1 MRCSLRRRGSIGLLS
16 AAVTLLVCTVLPGL
30 SQAQTEYI
38 GRAEIRHLRWGESRD
53 GWKKIYFFKN
63 LRIEEGPLG
72 TAPIV
77 IGDNSPTPDGKT
89 DLLLSFDGLKD
100 DYVDLGS
107 SNYTAQEVQ
116 IVSSP
121 DIKMFGDGAA
131 GFFHH
136 NNLLALKPLKGSVL
150 LEDPLGSFTVDF
162 YLFPNSVREE
172 NRVFSW
178 YAPAVDSAGYSGV
191 RAYFRD
197 GRLFWEFQKV
207 FSRQGSGA
215 RSGVASSAAVDVV
228 ARELHKTPIGEWH
241 HHAIHYNAETGLLTL
256 LFDGEES
263 ALVWLTEDGTEEGSV
278 LYGRFSPYLKAPLII
293 GEQYLGFIDEFRIS
307 RGLPLFYLGRYRER
321 GEMRSEVISLPSRG
335 TKLVNVTWESEEKSG
350 TAVRVYCRFSDSYF
364 LPGEAAQGPADPA
377 LGDEANDRESPGWIR
392 VRNGEPADKTLAKGK
407 YMQWKAELLGTENRY
422 TPRLT
427 SLDFALELDPP
438 PEPPTLIEAAPADRG
453 VRLRWVKNNE
463 SDIKGYMVYYGTS
476 SRFYFGKGS
485 NEGDSPV
492 GVGNVS
498 SFMLS
503 GLGNEQ
509 VYFFSITAVDDEGQ
523 ESGFSREFIGR
534 PSGIYKE

>member
-1 MRCSLRRRGSIGLLS
+1 MSGVFAMRDSLRRRGSTRLLFP
-16 AAVTLLVCTVLPGL
+16 AVTLLVCIVLPGL

-53 GWKKIYFFKN
+53 GWEKIYSFKN
-63 LRIEEGPLG
+63 LRIEEGLLG

-77 IGDNSPTPDGKT
+77 LGDNSPTSDGKT

-136 NNLLALKPLKGSVL
+136 NNLLALKPLRGSVF

-172 NRVFSW
+172 NGVFSW
-178 YAPAVDSAGYSGV
+178 YAPAVDSEGYSGV

-197 GRLFWEFQKV
+197 GRLFWEFQKA
-207 FSRQGSGA
+207 FSRRGSGA
-215 RSGVASSAAVDVV
+215 RSGAFVDVV
-228 ARELHKTPIGEWH
+228 ARELYKTPIGEWH

-278 LYGRFSPYLKAPLII
+278 LYGRFSPFLKAPVII

-364 LPGEAAQGPADPA
+364 LPGED
-377 LGDEANDRESPGWIR
+377 DEANDRESPGWIR
-392 VRNGEPADKTLAKGK
+392 VLNGEPADKTLAKGK

-422 TPRLT
+422 TPRLFL
-427 SLDFALELDPP
+427 LDFALELDPP
-438 PEPPTLIEAAPADRG
+438 PGPPTLIEAAPADRG

-463 SDIKGYMVYYGTS
+463 RDIKGYMVYYGTS

-485 NEGDSPV
+485 HEGDSPV
-492 GVGNVS
+492 RVGDVS
-498 SFMLS
+498 SFILS
-503 GLGNEQ
+503 GLDNEQ
-509 VYFFSITAVDDEGQ
+509 VYFFSITAVDDESQ
-523 ESGFSREFIGR
+523 ESGFSREFIAR